1 MASTFGNFF
10 AVWWTLLVTASSEAH
25 VGTFFNL
32 VLRLELVMGIPLVHQ
47 RDVFHQNINWSYGDW
62 MLLSKFPFRHVLI
75 FLCITF
81 FRRRSLFMYWLC
93 LLRRLWHL
101 IMHLLGMSWRRL
113 WLIRYMLARRRGRM
127 WHLRNVVVTRR

>member
-1 MASTFGNFF
+1 
-10 AVWWTLLVTASSEAH
+10 
-25 VGTFFNL
+25 
-32 VLRLELVMGIPLVHQ
+32 
-47 RDVFHQNINWSYGDW
+47 
-62 MLLSKFPFRHVLI
+62 MLLLKFPFRHVLI

-81 FRRRSLFMYWLC
+81 FRRHSLFMYRLC

-113 WLIRYMLARRRGRM
+113 WHLIRHMLARRRGRM